1 MAFSRV
7 LVPLDGSEFSRH
19 GVDLLKAVQPEGA
32 ELTLLHVVSE
42 PEAVA
47 DAKQYLKG
55 VADSCQGDASILVK
69 VSDDPADQILREVE
83 QGKPDLVVL
92 MTHGRGGLKRWVWG
106 SVAEHVVRHCPVP
119 LLLGTPR
126 REGVE
131 EPTARKILVPL
142 DGGALADSALEHA
155 QELAA
160 SRGAEVVL
168 FSAVWVEPTD
178 NPLTYTRDLDVSSA
192 KAKEML
198 KTRVEGLAN
207 AGVKASSFIK
217 RGEEA
222 GSILDAAAEAGA
234 DLIAMTTHGR
244 TGVKRWLLGSV
255 AERVLRASPLPV
267 LLVRAA
273 ED

>member
-1 MAFSRV
+1 MTFSRV

-32 ELTLLHVVSE
+32 ELTLLQVVSE
-42 PEAVA
+42 QEAVV
-47 DAKQYLKG
+47 DAEQYLKG
-55 VADSCQGDASILVK
+55 VADSWQGDASVLVR
-69 VSDDPADQILREVE
+69 VSDDPADQILKEVD
-83 QGKPDLVVL
+83 QGKPDLVML
-92 MTHGRGGLKRWVWG
+92 MTHGRGGLKRWAWG

-131 EPTARKILVPL
+131 EPAARKILVPL
-142 DGGALADSALEHA
+142 DGSPLADSVLEHA
-155 QELAA
+155 RGLGV

-178 NPLTYTRDLDVSSA
+178 NPLAYTRELDVSSA
-192 KAKEML
+192 RAREML
-198 KTRVEGLAN
+198 KERVEALERD
-207 AGVKASSFIK
+207 GVKASSLIK
-217 RGEEA
+217 RGEAA
-222 GSILDAAAEAGA
+222 GSILDAAAETGA

-267 LLVRAA
+267 LLVRAS